1 MSASDPA
8 PVVEPAFWPS
18 PYTAALLHALRMHG
32 ELVRGARV
40 LEIGC
45 GSGVLLAA
53 AGALGATALCGVDVE
68 PAAVA
73 VARRLLQ
80 DPDLVATVE
89 VYQGDLFTPVDGRK
103 FDLIL
108 ANLPHFPMEAAAID
122 NRLSSWSWGGVD
134 GRLLLDRFVTDLGAH
149 LASDGRAIMV
159 HNAFVD
165 LDATNATA
173 RRQGLRVDVTATVL
187 VDIAP
192 SKLARMT
199 SEVLR
204 RETGRSIHFYGG
216 LAFGE
221 LLVLTI
227 SRDGVAGD
235 FV

>member
-8 PVVEPAFWPS
+8 SVVEPAFWPS
-18 PYTAALLHALRMHG
+18 QYTAALLHALRMHG
-32 ELVRGARV
+32 EWVRGARV

-73 VARRLLQ
+73 AARRLLQ
-80 DPDLVATVE
+80 GSDLEAKVE
-89 VYQGDLFTPVDGRK
+89 VYQGDLFTPVNGRR

-108 ANLPHFPMEAAAID
+108 ANLPHFPMESAAID
-122 NRLSSWSWGGVD
+122 DRLPSWSWGGLD
-134 GRLLLDRFVTDLGAH
+134 GRLLLDRFVAGLGEH
-149 LASDGRAIMV
+149 LAPGGRAVIV

-165 LDATNATA
+165 LDATKAAA
-173 RRQGLRVDVTATVL
+173 RSQGLEVAVTATVL

-204 RETGRSIHFYGG
+204 REAGRSIHLYGG

-221 LLVLTI
+221 LLVLAI
-227 SRDGVAGD
+227 SHDGLAGD
-235 FV
+235 PA